1 MSLERYTNNTEVKN
15 AKNKL
20 EAFVISKNDISTISQ
35 DIAVLREISTDSNSK
50 YKLSV
55 ESHIYNF
62 NGDYI
67 LSDYNTSYRHSNR
80 YSDFTFDISNFFD
93 SHNLLYGNF
102 KIVMSFLV
110 NLIGNS
116 DNNPFSL
123 QEISPDRTELKLI
136 VRESYIVNNPNIV
149 SDVELFKNFA
159 GSLKARNL
167 LNNLVLNFNQ
177 NKVTQVVNI
186 KIDCR
191 DRIVLYIKLYSPLQ
205 SEILNND
212 NCRIAYK
219 VLEDYIDVFNVR
231 SINSDS
237 SGDLSKYPN
246 SVRILSNSNYMLCSE
261 NEVSNET
268 NIKTWNS
275 LLDSDTDTTNT
286 IISKI
291 FSGSADIDLNIDFT
305 DFKNFVYYGSALERI
320 KNYDY
325 KLKLIEYY
333 KIQYTQT
340 NNSVSG
346 STYVVKSAN
355 NYSDKI
361 NKIKN
366 SFDRFEA
373 FLYEKTGSLF
383 SYDISGSIEPNPKY
397 IQNGKYV
404 NLHTTSSQYI
414 SWYQKNIEKATE
426 YDRTNYSSFYYN
438 TPDHI
443 LRDDRNSQ
451 YVLFLHMIG
460 QHFDNTHSFIRKLT
474 SIHERDEHPE
484 RGIPNNLLPYYVKS
498 LGWKIQNTRNLSDL
512 WLYKLGTDSTGSYTE
527 PSGDLIS
534 KSYENLT
541 HQIWRRIVN
550 NLPYLLKT
558 KGSVRSVRALFS
570 IYGIPFTLIGVKE
583 YGGPQI
589 DEDNPPLLAE
599 DKFQYLLNFRQNQYI
614 EIPRRLY
621 TSSLDNISKV
631 PQTTEFR
638 FRTDYT
644 GSVSMS
650 LWAVEDKANRSNI
663 LQNLQL
669 VHYTSSLYGKKTYGY
684 LKYTIKTGSLGN
696 FKSIQSTSSLMP
708 LYDNDIWTVRI
719 HSNKPIYSGSSFDGI
734 VNIDCA
740 KSSDFVEN
748 RISISSSFSISASP
762 STLLYSLGAVQ
773 SILPNGHTV
782 VLGGTTGSNSVRF
795 SGSLQSYKEY
805 FGKYSKNV
813 FDAHVLNPSS
823 YNANAYTSSYDEL
836 FRYYPLGIDNIR
848 DNHSVYYHVSSSHP
862 NQSFYGTNVATF
874 KNFSGTQAYQY
885 TSKTETHY
893 RQYPSLGANNPKSN
907 KIRFESTKLLTDL
920 APDRKATVS
929 RYDKEQK
936 DSNRLAIVFSPTD
949 QVNKDIS
956 NQFGAYNFENFV
968 GDPKDGT
975 SNNYKSLDSAR
986 NEYFKKFARANDIG
1000 KYIEVFSLYDYSVF
1014 EQVKQLVPARSN
1026 LVTGVLIEPSI
1037 LERSKIGRKFPIV
1050 SFPKQDTILE
1060 GAVMDISSNIVPNH
1074 IGNIDYPLDIE
1085 IERSKNKTNIQYAPQ
1100 LEFEKNKI
1108 KSKYKVNL
1116 DVEIERNKYKTSQN
1130 INVYS
1135 IDNTVANSNL
1145 IIDSLGKVSSIN
1157 TKLDLRN
1164 YYSKILNTN
1173 DISNLVLDN
1182 NNSAVTLNTNVK
1194 LNDTYFKKVQPL
1206 QNADVIIDTISYAYK
1221 DINGVL
1227 KQKTISDYVYK
1238 PFTLKTNVTKRNLNK
1253 NNLLDKNENAIGSF
1267 YVRDISSNIVDFNQ
1281 TQLSS
1286 MNYTFYFKT
1295 TQPSI
1300 IVERSLKGILFKE
1313 FLDKYNYTVFNKNNT
1328 IFRKQNGGGI
1338 INQHISGSSVN
1349 SKYKRIEYHYSSSGN
1364 FVLGQTSPNMLKS
1377 PVFLSNIGGYS
1388 NDYNRELYYKINKE
1402 YKAYYSSSI
1411 VDSNYQYVE
1420 DSDIMRVRFRGSKI
1434 SGAGI
1439 NIDSTETVYGG
1450 PVVSVKIVNENEII
1464 VQ

>member
-1 MSLERYTNNTEVKN
+1 MSLERYTNSTEIIN
-15 AKNKL
+15 AKNKV
-20 EAFVISKNDISTISQ
+20 EAFVISKNDINTISQ
-35 DIAVLREISTDSNSK
+35 DIAVLSEISTDSSSK

-55 ESHIYNF
+55 ESHVYNF
-62 NGDYI
+62 KGDYI
-67 LSDYNTSYRHSNR
+67 LSEYNTPYKHSNK
-80 YSDFTFDISNFFD
+80 YSDFTFDIASIYDSN
-93 SHNLLYGNF
+93 NLLYGNF

-110 NLIGNS
+110 NLIGDY

-136 VRESYIVNNPNIV
+136 VKESYILNNPSIL
-149 SDVELFKNFA
+149 SEVELFKNFA
-159 GSLKARNL
+159 GSLKVKNL

-177 NKVTQVVNI
+177 NRVNQVVNV
-186 KIDCR
+186 KVDCR
-191 DRIVLYIKLYSPLQ
+191 ERIVLYIKLYSPLPTDT
-205 SEILNND
+205 LNND
-212 NCRIAYK
+212 NCHIAYK

-231 SINSDS
+231 STNNSIN
-237 SGDLSKYPN
+237 DLSKYPN
-246 SVRILSNSNYMLCSE
+246 SVKILSNSNFILCSD

-268 NIKTWNS
+268 DVKNWNS
-275 LLDSDTDTTNT
+275 LLDSDSDTTNS
-286 IISKI
+286 ILNKI

-305 DFKNFVYYGSALERI
+305 DYKNFVYYGSALERI

-333 KIQYTQT
+333 KIQYAQANT
-340 NNSVSG
+340 SVSG
-346 STYVVKSAN
+346 STYAVKSAD
-355 NYSDKI
+355 NYNSKI

-366 SFDRFEA
+366 SFDRFEV

-383 SYDISGSIEPNPKY
+383 SHDISGSIEPNPKY
-397 IQNGKYV
+397 IQNGKYI

-414 SWYQKNIEKATE
+414 SWYQKNVNVATE
-426 YDRTNYSSFYYN
+426 FDRTNYTSFYYN

-451 YVLFLHMIG
+451 YVMFLHMIG
-460 QHFDNTHSFIRKLT
+460 QHFDNTHNFIRKLT

-512 WLYKLGTDSTGSYTE
+512 WLYKLGTNSTGSYEE
-527 PSGDLIS
+527 PSGDLVS

-558 KGSVRSVRALFS
+558 KGSIRSVRALFS

-599 DKFQYLLNFRQNQYI
+599 DKFQYLLNFKQNQYI
-614 EIPRRLY
+614 HIPRRLY
-621 TSSLDNISKV
+621 TSSIDNISKV

-638 FRTDYT
+638 FRTQYT

-650 LWAVEDKANRSNI
+650 LWAVEDYADKNNI
-663 LQNLQL
+663 LQNLQI
-669 VHYTSSLYGKKTYGY
+669 VRYPYSLYGKNTYGY
-684 LKYTIKTGSLGN
+684 LKYTLKTGSLGN
-696 FKSIQSTSSLMP
+696 FKTIQSTSSLMP
-708 LYDNDIWTVRI
+708 LYDNDIWTIRI
-719 HSNKPIYSGSSFDGI
+719 HSNQPIYSGSSFNGLI
-734 VNIDCA
+734 NIDCA
-740 KSSDFVEN
+740 KASDFVDN

-762 STLLYSLGAVQ
+762 SSLLYSLGATKT
-773 SILPNGHTV
+773 ILPTGHKV
-782 VLGGTTGSNSVRF
+782 IFGGTTGSNSVRF

-823 YNANAYTSSYDEL
+823 YNANSYTSSYDEL

-848 DNHSVYYHVSSSHP
+848 DDHSTYSNVSSSHP
-862 NQSFYGTNVATF
+862 NQNFYGTNPAKF
-874 KNFSGTQAYQY
+874 RNFSGTQASQY

-907 KIRFESTKLLTDL
+907 KIRFESTELLTDL
-920 APDRKATVS
+920 APDRKTTVS

-949 QVNKDIS
+949 QLNKDIS

-975 SNNYKSLDSAR
+975 SNSYKSLDSAR
-986 NEYFKKFARANDIG
+986 NDYFKKFARANDIG

-1026 LVTGVLIEPSI
+1026 LIAGVLIEPSI

-1060 GAVMDISSNIVPNH
+1060 GAVMDINSNLVPNN
-1074 IGNIDYPLDIE
+1074 IGNLKYPLEVE
-1085 IERSKNKTNIQYAPQ
+1085 IERSKNKASLKYSPQ
-1100 LEFEKNKI
+1100 LELERNKI
-1108 KSKYKVNL
+1108 KSKYKVKL
-1116 DVEIERNKYKTSQN
+1116 DIEVERSKHKASKN

-1145 IIDSLGKVSSIN
+1145 RIDSIGRVSLLDA
-1157 TKLDLRN
+1157 KLDLKN
-1164 YYSKILNTN
+1164 YYNNVLNSN
-1173 DISNLVLDN
+1173 DILNLVLDSN
-1182 NNSAVTLNTNVK
+1182 NNAVTINANLK
-1194 LNDTYFKKVQPL
+1194 LNDTYFRKVQPL
-1206 QNADVIIDTISYAYK
+1206 QNADVILDTISYTYK
-1221 DINGVL
+1221 DINGVVR
-1227 KQKTISDYVYK
+1227 QKTVSDYVYK
-1238 PFTLKTNVTKRNLNK
+1238 PYRINTNVTKRNLNK
-1253 NNLLDKNENAIGSF
+1253 NNLLNINENAIGSF
-1267 YVRDISSNIVDFNQ
+1267 YVRNISSTIVEFNEI
-1281 TQLSS
+1281 QLNS
-1286 MNYTFYFKT
+1286 MDYTFYFKT
-1295 TQPSI
+1295 FQPNIS
-1300 IVERSLKGILFKE
+1300 VEKSLKGILFKE

-1338 INQHISGSSVN
+1338 INQHISGSSIN
-1349 SKYKRIEYHYSSSGN
+1349 SKYTRVEYYYSSSGN

-1377 PVFLSNIGGYS
+1377 PVYLSNVGGYS
-1388 NDYNRELYYKINKE
+1388 NDFNRELYYKINKE
-1402 YKAYYSSSI
+1402 YKAHYSSSL
-1411 VDSNYQYVE
+1411 VYSNYQYVE
-1420 DSDIMRVRFRGSKI
+1420 DSNTMRVRFRGSKI

>member
-1 MSLERYTNNTEVKN
+1 MSLERYTNSTEIKN
-15 AKNKL
+15 AKSKL

-35 DIAVLREISTDSNSK
+35 DIAVLSEISTEVNSK

-67 LSDYNTSYRHSNR
+67 ISDYNTSYKHSTK
-80 YSDFTFDISNFFD
+80 YSDFTFDIANIFD
-93 SHNLLYGNF
+93 SNNLLYGNF
-102 KIVMSFLV
+102 KVIMSFFV
-110 NLIGNS
+110 NLIGDYDS
-116 DNNPFSL
+116 NPFTI
-123 QEISPDRTELKLI
+123 QEISPDRTELKLF
-136 VRESYIVNNPNIV
+136 VKDSYILNNPSIV
-149 SDVELFKNFA
+149 SEVELFKNFA
-159 GSLKARNL
+159 GSLRANNL
-167 LNNLVLNFNQ
+167 LNNLVLNFNE
-177 NKVTQVVNI
+177 NKVVQIVNI
-186 KIDCR
+186 KVDCR
-191 DRIVLYIKLYSPLQ
+191 DRIVLYVKLYSPLLAEL
-205 SEILNND
+205 SNN
-212 NCRIAYK
+212 NSCRIAYK
-219 VLEDYIDVFNVR
+219 VLEDYSDTFNVR
-231 SINSDS
+231 SSNSDTLN
-237 SGDLSKYPN
+237 DLSKYPN
-246 SVRILSNSNYMLCSE
+246 SVRILSNSNYKLCSDI
-261 NEVSNET
+261 EVSNET
-268 NIKTWNS
+268 NVKSWNS
-275 LLDSDTDTTNT
+275 LLDSDSDTTNT
-286 IISKI
+286 IINKI
-291 FSGSADIDLNIDFT
+291 FSGSTDIDLNIDYT
-305 DFKNFVYYGSALERI
+305 DFKNFVYYGSAVERI

-333 KIQYTQT
+333 KTQYQQA

-346 STYVVKSAN
+346 SIYVVNSAT
-355 NYSDKI
+355 NYTNRIS
-361 NKIKN
+361 KIKS
-366 SFDRFEA
+366 SFDRFET

-397 IQNGKYV
+397 IQSGKYV

-414 SWYQKNIEKATE
+414 SWYQKNINVATE
-426 YDRTNYSSFYYN
+426 YDRTNYNSFYYN

-443 LRDDRNSQ
+443 LRDERNSQ

-484 RGIPNNLLPYYVKS
+484 RGIPNNLLPYYIKS

-512 WLYKLGTDSTGSYTE
+512 WLYKLGTDSTGSYSE
-527 PSGDLIS
+527 PSGELVS

-541 HQIWRRIVN
+541 HQIWRRVVN

-558 KGSVRSVRALFS
+558 KGSIRSVRALFS

-589 DEDNPPLLAE
+589 DEDNPPLLSE
-599 DKFQYLLNFRQNQYI
+599 DKFQYLLNLRQNQYI

-650 LWAVEDKANRSNI
+650 LWAVEDNANRSNI

-684 LKYTIKTGSLGN
+684 LKYSIKTGSLGN
-696 FKSIQSTSSLMP
+696 FKTIQSTSSLMP
-708 LYDNDIWTVRI
+708 LYDNDIWTIRI
-719 HSNKPIYSGSSFDGI
+719 HSNYPIYSGSAFDGT

-748 RISISSSFSISASP
+748 RISISSSFSISANP
-762 STLLYSLGAVQ
+762 SKLLYSLGASN
-773 SILPNGHTV
+773 SILPSGHIV
-782 VLGGTTGSNSVRF
+782 VLGGTTGSNSLRF
-795 SGSLQSYKEY
+795 SGSIQSYKEY

-813 FDAHVLNPSS
+813 FDSHVLNPSS

-848 DNHSVYYHVSSSHP
+848 DDHSTYYIVSSSHP
-862 NQSFYGTNVATF
+862 NQRFYGSNIATF

-893 RQYPSLGANNPKSN
+893 RQFPSLGANNPKSN
-907 KIRFESTKLLTDL
+907 KIRFESTNLLTDL
-920 APDRKATVS
+920 APDRKATVN

-949 QVNKDIS
+949 QINKDIS

-975 SNNYKSLDSAR
+975 SNIYKSLEFAR

-1037 LERSKIGRKFPIV
+1037 LERSKIERKFPIV
-1050 SFPKQDTILE
+1050 SFPKQDAILE
-1060 GAVMDISSNIVPNH
+1060 GAVMNINSNIVPNL
-1074 IGNIDYPLDIE
+1074 IGNIDYPLDVE
-1085 IERSKNKTNIQYAPQ
+1085 IERSKNKTNLKYSPE
-1100 LEFEKNKI
+1100 LELQRDKL

-1116 DVEIERNKYKTSQN
+1116 DVEIERNKYKTSENLN
-1130 INVYS
+1130 IYN
-1135 IDNTVANSNL
+1135 IDNTVSNSN
-1145 IIDSLGKVSSIN
+1145 IVVDSIGRASSI
-1157 TKLDLRN
+1157 
-1164 YYSKILNTN
+1164 
-1173 DISNLVLDN
+1173 NLVLDLGNYYNKIVNTNNISNIVLNN
-1182 NNSAVTLNTNVK
+1182 NNSATTINTNIK
-1194 LNDTYFKKVQPL
+1194 LNDTYFKYLQPL
-1206 QNADVIIDTISYAYK
+1206 PNADVVLDTISYTYK
-1221 DINGVL
+1221 DINGVI

-1238 PFTLKTNVTKRNLNK
+1238 PYTIKTNVTKRNLNK
-1253 NNLLDKNENAIGSF
+1253 NNLLNLDENAVGTF
-1267 YVRDISSNIVDFNQ
+1267 YVKDITSTIVAFNQ
-1281 TQLSS
+1281 VQLDS

-1295 TQPSI
+1295 IQPNIST
-1300 IVERSLKGILFKE
+1300 ERNLKGLLFKE
-1313 FLDKYNYTVFNKNNT
+1313 FLNKYNYVVFNKNNT

-1349 SKYKRIEYHYSSSGN
+1349 SKYKKIEYHYSSSGN
-1364 FVLGQTSPNMLKS
+1364 FILGQTSPNMLKS
-1377 PVFLSNIGGYS
+1377 PVYLSNVGGYS

-1402 YKAYYSSSI
+1402 YNAYYSASL

>member
-1 MSLERYTNNTEVKN
+1 MSLERYTNSTEIIN

-20 EAFVISKNDISTISQ
+20 EAFVISKNDINTISQ
-35 DIAVLREISTDSNSK
+35 DIAVLSEISTDSSSK
-50 YKLSV
+50 FKLCV

-62 NGDYI
+62 KGDYI
-67 LSDYNTSYRHSNR
+67 VSEYNTPYKHSNK
-80 YSDFTFDISNFFD
+80 YSDFTFDIANIYDSN
-93 SHNLLYGNF
+93 NLLYGNF

-110 NLIGNS
+110 NLIG
-116 DNNPFSL
+116 DYDTNPFSI

-136 VRESYIVNNPNIV
+136 VKESYILNNPNII
-149 SDVELFKNFA
+149 SEVELFKNFA
-159 GSLKARNL
+159 GGLKVKNL

-177 NKVTQVVNI
+177 NRVNQVVNI
-186 KIDCR
+186 KVDCR
-191 DRIVLYIKLYSPLQ
+191 ERIILYIKLYAPLL
-205 SEILNND
+205 SDLANND
-212 NCRIAYK
+212 NCHIAYK
-219 VLEDYIDVFNVR
+219 VLEDYSDVFNVR
-231 SINSDS
+231 STNNSIN
-237 SGDLSKYPN
+237 DLSKYPN
-246 SVRILSNSNYMLCSE
+246 SVKILSNSNFMLCSD
-261 NEVSNET
+261 NEISNET
-268 NIKTWNS
+268 DVKNWDS
-275 LLDSDTDTTNT
+275 LLDSDTDTTNS
-286 IISKI
+286 ILSKV
-291 FSGSADIDLNIDFT
+291 FSGSADIDLNLDFT
-305 DFKNFVYYGSALERI
+305 DYKNFVYYGSALERI

-333 KIQYTQT
+333 DVQYKQT
-340 NNSVSG
+340 ENSVSG
-346 STYVVKSAN
+346 SIYVIKSAN

-366 SFDRFEA
+366 SFDKFEV
-373 FLYEKTGSLF
+373 FLNEKTGSLF
-383 SYDISGSIEPNPKY
+383 SYDITGSVEPNPKY
-397 IQNGKYV
+397 IQNGKYI
-404 NLHTTSSQYI
+404 NFHTTSSQYL
-414 SWYQKNIEKATE
+414 SWYGKNIGVATE
-426 YDRTNYSSFYYN
+426 FDRTNYTSFYYN

-451 YVLFLHMIG
+451 YVMFLHMIG
-460 QHFDNTHSFIRKLT
+460 QHFDNTYNFIRKLT

-512 WLYKLGTDSTGSYTE
+512 WLYKLGTNSTGSYEE
-527 PSGDLIS
+527 PSGDLVS

-558 KGSVRSVRALFS
+558 KGSIRSVRALFS

-599 DKFQYLLNFRQNQYI
+599 DKFQYLLNFRENQYI
-614 EIPRRLY
+614 EIPRRLN
-621 TSSLDNISKV
+621 TSSLDNISKI

-650 LWAVEDKANRSNI
+650 LWAVEDNANRNNI

-669 VHYTSSLYGKKTYGY
+669 VHYTSSLYGKTTYGY

-696 FKSIQSTSSLMP
+696 FKSIESTSSLMP

-719 HSNKPIYSGSSFDGI
+719 HSNYPIYSGSIFDGLI
-734 VNIDCA
+734 NIDCA

-748 RISISSSFSISASP
+748 RVSISSSFSIAANP
-762 STLLYSLGAVQ
+762 NTLLYSLGATTT
-773 SILPNGHTV
+773 ILPNGHKIV
-782 VLGGTTGSNSVRF
+782 FGGTTGSNSVRF

-813 FDAHVLNPSS
+813 FDSHVLNPSS
-823 YNANAYTSSYDEL
+823 YNANAYTSSFDEL

-848 DNHSVYYHVSSSHP
+848 DNHAVYLNVSSSHP
-862 NQSFYGTNVATF
+862 NQKFYGSNIAKF

-907 KIRFESTKLLTDL
+907 KIRFESTKLITDL
-920 APDRKATVS
+920 APDKKATVS

-949 QVNKDIS
+949 QLNKDIS
-956 NQFGAYNFENFV
+956 NQFGAHNFENFV

-975 SNNYKSLDSAR
+975 SSNYKSLDSAR
-986 NEYFKKFARANDIG
+986 NDYFKKFARANDIG

-1026 LVTGVLIEPSI
+1026 LITGVLIEPSI

-1060 GAVMDISSNIVPNH
+1060 GAVMNINSNIVPNN
-1074 IGNIDYPLDIE
+1074 IGIIDYPLEIEIEKSKNKTFLKYSPEIELERNKLKLKNKINLDIE
-1085 IERSKNKTNIQYAPQ
+1085 IERNKH
-1100 LEFEKNKI
+1100 
-1108 KSKYKVNL
+1108 
-1116 DVEIERNKYKTSQN
+1116 KTSQTLN
-1130 INVYS
+1130 AYS
-1135 IDNTVANSNL
+1135 IDNIVATSNL
-1145 IIDSLGKVSSIN
+1145 IVDSLGKVSSIN

-1164 YYSKILNTN
+1164 YYIKILNTN
-1173 DISNLVLDN
+1173 NISNLVLDI
-1182 NNSAVTLNTNVK
+1182 NNSAVTINTNLK
-1194 LNDTYFKKVQPL
+1194 LNETYFRKVQPL
-1206 QNADVIIDTISYAYK
+1206 QNADVILDVVNYTYK
-1221 DINGVL
+1221 DANGVV
-1227 KQKTISDYVYK
+1227 KQKSISDYVYK
-1238 PFTLKTNVTKRNLNK
+1238 PFSIKTNVTKRNLNK

-1267 YVRDISSNIVDFNQ
+1267 YVMDVSFNIVDFNEN
-1281 TQLSS
+1281 QLNS
-1286 MNYTFYFKT
+1286 MNYIFYFKT
-1295 TQPSI
+1295 SQPDI
-1300 IVERSLKGILFKE
+1300 HVEQNLKGILFKE
-1313 FLDKYNYTVFNKNNT
+1313 FLDKYNYTVFNNNNT
-1328 IFRKQNGGGI
+1328 IYRKQNGGGI
-1338 INQHISGSSVN
+1338 MNQHISGSSLN
-1349 SKYKRIEYHYSSSGN
+1349 SNYKKIEYFYSSSGN

-1377 PVFLSNIGGYS
+1377 PVYLSNVGGFS
-1388 NDYNRELYYKINKE
+1388 NDFNRELYYKINKE
-1402 YKAYYSSSI
+1402 YKAYYSSSLEY
-1411 VDSNYQYVE
+1411 SNYQYVE
-1420 DSDIMRVRFRGSKI
+1420 DSNTMRVRFRGSKI

-1439 NIDSTETVYGG
+1439 NIDSTETIFGG